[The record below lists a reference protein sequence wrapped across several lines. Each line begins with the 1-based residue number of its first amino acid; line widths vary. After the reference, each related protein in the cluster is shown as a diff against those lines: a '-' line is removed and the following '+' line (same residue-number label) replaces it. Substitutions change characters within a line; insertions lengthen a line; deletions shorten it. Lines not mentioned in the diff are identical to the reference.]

1 VTAGLELP
9 DPGPEACAHS
19 ARVLERIRAAI
30 ETAGGFL
37 DFASYLDLALYAP
50 GLGYYSAG
58 ARKFGPDGDF
68 ITAPEAAPLFSRCLA
83 LQCAEVQRRLGTSPI
98 LELGAGSGAMAAE
111 LLRELDRQ
119 GSLPDQYL
127 ILEVS
132 AELRDRQRCAV
143 QARVPQFAD
152 RVVWL
157 DRLPRGFS
165 GTVLANEVLD
175 ALPFERFAV
184 RDGELRRLGV
194 TWQGSG
200 LGWADRPATR
210 ELEAAVRHIELQRGA
225 GFPEGY
231 ASELNLRLPSWF
243 AAIGEA
249 VAAGVLLFIDYGLPQ
264 RELYAQERRC
274 GTMLCHYRHRAHEDP
289 FLMPGLQDITA
300 WVDFT
305 AVAEAATTSGF
316 ELAGYTTQAHFLIA
330 NDIARLVA
338 EDGEA
343 ELAERLA
350 LAREA
355 RLLTLPGEMGERF
368 KVIGFTR
375 GYDAPLR
382 GFAARDFSHQL

>member
-1 VTAGLELP
+1 MNAEDDLP
-9 DPGPEACAHS
+9 EPGPDARAHS
-19 ARVLERIRAAI
+19 ARVLEQVRAAI
-30 ETAGGFL
+30 EGAGGFL
-37 DFASYLDLALYAP
+37 DFASYLDLVLYAP

-83 LQCAEVQRRLGTSPI
+83 LQCAEVHQRLGAGAI
-98 LELGAGSGAMAAE
+98 LELGAGSGAMAAV
-111 LLRELDRQ
+111 LLRELDRL
-119 GSLPDQYL
+119 GSLPERYM

-132 AELRDRQRCAV
+132 AELRERQRRSLEALAPALA
-143 QARVPQFAD
+143 ARVE
-152 RVVWL
+152 WL
-157 DRLPRGFS
+157 DRLPQGFA

-184 RDGELRRLGV
+184 RGGALHRLGA
-194 TWQGSG
+194 TWRDSR
-200 LGWADRPATR
+200 LDWAGQPATAA
-210 ELEAAVRHIELQRGA
+210 LESAVRRIERQRGEP
-225 GFPEGY
+225 FPEGY
-231 ASELNLRLPSWF
+231 VSELNLRLPSWL

-249 VAAGVLLFIDYGLPQ
+249 VAAGVLLFIDYGLPR

-289 FLMPGLQDITA
+289 FLVPGLQDITA

-305 AVAEAATTSGF
+305 AVAEAGTASGF

-338 EDGEA
+338 EGGDA
-343 ELAERLA
+343 QLPAKLA
-350 LAREA
+350 LARQA

-368 KVIGFTR
+368 KVMGFTR

-382 GFAARDFSHQL
+382 GFAARDFSHLL

>member
-1 VTAGLELP
+1 MSAGLELP
-9 DPGPEACAHS
+9 DPGPEAREHS

-30 ETAGGFL
+30 DASGGFL
-37 DFASYLDLALYAP
+37 DFASYLELALYAP

-83 LQCAEVQRRLGTSPI
+83 LQCAEVQQHLGRSAL
-98 LELGAGSGAMAAE
+98 LEFGAGSGAMAAA
-111 LLRELDRQ
+111 LLRELERQ
-119 GSLPDQYL
+119 GSLPERYL

-132 AELRDRQRCAV
+132 GELRERQRRAL
-143 QARVPQFAD
+143 QASVPELAGRVA
-152 RVVWL
+152 WL
-157 DRLPRGFS
+157 DRLPRDFT

-175 ALPFERFAV
+175 AMPFERFAV
-184 RDGELRRLGV
+184 RGGELRRLGV
-194 TWQGSG
+194 TWRGSG
-200 LGWADRPATR
+200 LDWADRPATR
-210 ELEAAVRHIELQRGA
+210 ALEAAVRRIELQRGE

-231 ASELNLRLPSWF
+231 ESELNLRLPSWF

-249 VAAGVLLFIDYGLPQ
+249 VASGVLLFIDYGLPQ
-264 RELYAQERRC
+264 RELYAQQRRC
-274 GTMLCHYRHRAHEDP
+274 GTMLCHYRHRAHGDP
-289 FLMPGLQDITA
+289 FFMPGLQDITA

-338 EDGEA
+338 EGGDA
-343 ELAERLA
+343 ELPGRLA

>member
-1 VTAGLELP
+1 MSAGLELP
-9 DPGPEACAHS
+9 DPGPEAREHS

-30 ETAGGFL
+30 DASGGFL
-37 DFASYLDLALYAP
+37 DFASYLELALYAP

-83 LQCAEVQRRLGTSPI
+83 LQCAEVQQHLGRSAL
-98 LELGAGSGAMAAE
+98 LEFGAGSGAMAAA
-111 LLRELDRQ
+111 LLRELERQ
-119 GSLPDQYL
+119 GSLPERYL

-132 AELRDRQRCAV
+132 GELRERQRRAL
-143 QARVPQFAD
+143 QASVPELAGRVA
-152 RVVWL
+152 WL
-157 DRLPRGFS
+157 DRLPRDFT

-175 ALPFERFAV
+175 AMPFERFAV
-184 RDGELRRLGV
+184 RGGELRRLGV
-194 TWQGSG
+194 TWRGSG
-200 LGWADRPATR
+200 LDWADRPATR
-210 ELEAAVRHIELQRGA
+210 ALEAAVRRIELQRDE

-231 ASELNLRLPSWF
+231 ESELNLRLPSWF

-249 VAAGVLLFIDYGLPQ
+249 VASGVLLFIDYGLPQ
-264 RELYAQERRC
+264 RELYAQQRRC
-274 GTMLCHYRHRAHEDP
+274 GTMLCHYRHRAHGDP
-289 FLMPGLQDITA
+289 FFMPGLQDITA

-338 EDGEA
+338 EGGDA
-343 ELAERLA
+343 ELPGRLA

>member
-1 VTAGLELP
+1 MSTGAEWP
-9 DPGPEACAHS
+9 DPGPEAHAHS
-19 ARVLERIRAAI
+19 ARLLERIRAAI
-30 ETAGGFL
+30 EGAGGFL
-37 DFASYLDLALYAP
+37 DFASYLDLVLYAP

-83 LQCAEVQRRLGTSPI
+83 LQCAEVHARLGAGAI
-98 LELGAGSGAMAAE
+98 LELGAGSGAMAAV
-111 LLRELDRQ
+111 LLRELERL
-119 GSLPDQYL
+119 GSLPERYL

-132 AELRDRQRCAV
+132 AELRERQ
-143 QARVPQFAD
+143 QHSLEARVPELAR
-152 RVVWL
+152 RVAWL
-157 DRLPRGFS
+157 DRLPRGFT

-184 RDGELRRLGV
+184 RGGALRRLGV
-194 TWQGSG
+194 TWRSAR
-200 LGWADRPATR
+200 LDWAEGPATAA
-210 ELEAAVRHIELQRGA
+210 LENAVRRIELQRGKR
-225 GFPEGY
+225 FPEGY
-231 ASELNLRLPSWF
+231 VSELNLRLPCWF

-249 VAAGVLLFIDYGLPQ
+249 VAAGVLLFVDYGLPR
-264 RELYAQERRC
+264 RELYAPERC
-274 GTMLCHYRHRAHEDP
+274 HGTMLCHYRHRAHEDP

-305 AVAEAATTSGF
+305 AVAEAATASGF
-316 ELAGYTTQAHFLIA
+316 DLAGYTTQAHFLIA

-338 EDGEA
+338 EGADA
-343 ELAERLA
+343 ELPERLT
-350 LAREA
+350 LARQV

-375 GYDAPLR
+375 RYDAPLR

>member
-1 VTAGLELP
+1 MSAGLELP
-9 DPGPEACAHS
+9 DPGPQARAHS
-19 ARVLERIRAAI
+19 ARVLEQIRAAI
-30 ETAGGFL
+30 DASGGFL
-37 DFASYLDLALYAP
+37 DFASYLELALYAP

-58 ARKFGPDGDF
+58 ARKFGSDGDF

-83 LQCAEVQRRLGTSPI
+83 LQCAEVQQHLGRSAL
-98 LELGAGSGAMAAE
+98 LEFGAGSGAMAAA
-111 LLRELDRQ
+111 LLRELERQ
-119 GSLPDQYL
+119 GSLPERYL

-132 AELRDRQRCAV
+132 GELRERQRCAL
-143 QARVPQFAD
+143 QASVPELAGRVA
-152 RVVWL
+152 WL
-157 DRLPRGFS
+157 DRLPRDFT

-175 ALPFERFAV
+175 AMPFERFAV
-184 RDGELRRLGV
+184 RGGELRRLGV
-194 TWQGSG
+194 TWRGSG
-200 LGWADRPATR
+200 LDWADRPPTR
-210 ELEAAVRHIELQRGA
+210 ALEAAVRRIELQRGEV
-225 GFPEGY
+225 FPEGY
-231 ASELNLRLPSWF
+231 VSELNLRLPSWF

-264 RELYAQERRC
+264 RELYAQQRRS

-289 FLMPGLQDITA
+289 FFMPGLQDITA

-338 EDGEA
+338 EGGDA
-343 ELAERLA
+343 ELPERLA

-368 KVIGFTR
+368 KVMGFTR
-375 GYDAPLR
+375 GYDASLR